1 MKRRYLIGILVICM
15 LSVASFALAAQPIAL
30 IVNGQ
35 TVQCD
40 VPPEI
45 INGRTMVPI
54 SAVAKALGAQVSWDG
69 NAQAVTI
76 ASSAGAAASTS
87 GLEYYFPRAGQHP
100 DQELIGVINSASS
113 TLDIAIYS
121 ITKDSIVQ
129 AIAAA
134 KARGVTVRIISDKIE
149 SANKYQA
156 QELAVLT
163 GDGIP
168 VKINHHSGLMH
179 MKVTIADDST
189 VTTGSYNYTE
199 AATDENDEVLV
210 IIHDSTVA
218 QNFDNEFQSM
228 WSDTKDYVDYQ

>member
-76 ASSAGAAASTS
+76 A
-87 GLEYYFPRAGQHP
+87 
-100 DQELIGVINSASS
+100 
-113 TLDIAIYS
+113 
-121 ITKDSIVQ
+121 
-129 AIAAA
+129 
-134 KARGVTVRIISDKIE
+134 
-149 SANKYQA
+149 
-156 QELAVLT
+156 
-163 GDGIP
+163 
-168 VKINHHSGLMH
+168 
-179 MKVTIADDST
+179 
-189 VTTGSYNYTE
+189 
-199 AATDENDEVLV
+199 
-210 IIHDSTVA
+210 
-218 QNFDNEFQSM
+218 
-228 WSDTKDYVDYQ
+228 

>member
-1 MKRRYLIGILVICM
+1 MKRRYLIIAGIIICS
-15 LSVASFALAAQPIAL
+15 LFVASFALATQPISL

-40 VPPEI
+40 VPPQI

-69 NAQAVTI
+69 SAQTVSI
-76 ASSAGAAASTS
+76 SASGSSGASQP
-87 GLEYYFPRAGQHP
+87 LEYYFPRAGQHP
-100 DQELIGVINSASS
+100 DQVLIGVIGSASS

-121 ITKDSIVQ
+121 ITKDNIVQ

-168 VKINHHSGLMH
+168 IKINHHSGLMH
-179 MKVTIADDST
+179 LKVTIADDKT
-189 VTTGSYNYTE
+189 VTTGSYNYSA

-210 IIHDSTVA
+210 VIHDPKVA
-218 QNFDNEFQSM
+218 QDFDNEFQSM
-228 WSDTKDYVDYQ
+228 WSDNQKFVDYQ

>member
-1 MKRRYLIGILVICM
+1 MKRKYLVALLAVVIACFLLVS
-15 LSVASFALAAQPIAL
+15 LVYAAQPITL

-40 VPPEI
+40 VPPQL

-54 SAVAKALGAQVSWDG
+54 SAVAKALGCQVNWDG
-69 NAQAVTI
+69 NTQAVNI
-76 ASSAGAAASTS
+76 ASSAGSNAS

-100 DQELIGVINSASS
+100 DQELINVINSAKSN
-113 TLDIAIYS
+113 LDIAIYS
-121 ITKDSIVQ
+121 LTKDDIVQ

-134 KARGVTVRIISDKIE
+134 KGRGATVRIISDKEE
-149 SANKYQA
+149 SDNKYQA
-156 QELAVLT
+156 QALATLASV
-163 GDGIP
+163 GIP
-168 VKINHHSGLMH
+168 IKINHHSGLMH

-189 VTTGSYNYTE
+189 VTTGSYNYTNE
-199 AATDENDEVLV
+199 ATDENDEVLV

-228 WSDTKDYVDYQ
+228 WSDNKNYIDFK